1 MFVTGKDR
9 VREMEVNTLDEAMQ
23 EAVVS
28 VDTANLTQQADLTTN
43 DILPPIN
50 TDAKV
55 TCSHRVKLHGSSLMY
70 SYNQ

>member
-1 MFVTGKDR
+1 
-9 VREMEVNTLDEAMQ
+9 MESNTLDEAMQ

-28 VDTANLTQQADLTTN
+28 VDTANLTQHIDLSHN

-55 TCSHRVKLHGSSLMY
+55 RHKFALK
-70 SYNQ
+70 